1 MFKFVANAEG
11 QSFTLSN
18 VEITPINANAAAS
31 MNQESDVSEE
41 SP

>member
-18 VEITPINANAAAS
+18 VEITPINGYPGAS
-31 MNQESDVSEE
+31 IAMDSGFVGDT
-41 SP
+41 P